1 MVKSD
6 FLKDIFF
13 GADMLLSILVGLA
26 SCAIVSPTDVIS
38 GSILKDVYSIAIN
51 ILAILFSMFFAAL
64 TIIVSINDSA
74 FVAFLEED
82 NLMTNILKYFKFSL
96 TVTFIVLF
104 STILLYIMTV
114 FKSNNSNW
122 GQYAGQFSLF
132 LWAFSYSIFAI
143 LVSAIDAIRLFNA
156 RVKFVRYL
164 NEQKNANFRQ

>member
-1 MVKSD
+1 MIKSD

-13 GADMLLSILVGLA
+13 GTDMLLSIFIGFA

-38 GSILKDVYSIAIN
+38 GTILKDIYSIAIN
-51 ILAILFSMFFAAL
+51 VLAILFSMFFAAL
-64 TIIVSINDSA
+64 TIIVSINDSD

-96 TVTFIVLF
+96 AVTFIVLF

-114 FKSNNSNW
+114 FNSADSNW
-122 GQYAGQFSLF
+122 GQYGGQFSFF

-143 LVSAIDAIRLFNA
+143 LISAKDAIRLFNA
-156 RVKFVRYL
+156 RVKFVRYT
-164 NEQKNANFRQ
+164 NEQKK